1 MIAFKN
7 ILSSI
12 ADVGQKLFKRKIV
25 EIKKNDYETALDVLS
40 LFKQDITVPKSLKE
54 RAKSLQIVYKLKL
67 EKMKSDQS

>member
-25 EIKKNDYETALDVLS
+25 EVKKNDYETI
-40 LFKQDITVPKSLKE
+40 ITLCDD
-54 RAKSLQIVYKLKL
+54 LL
-67 EKMKSDQS
+67 